1 MKITIA
7 QLDPGTDGIADRV
20 KRISGVLGEHA
31 RTSDLIVFS
40 GFFLGGALPR
50 KSINEPEVIRKIRA
64 AVGELAGISKKYP
77 DCGML
82 LALPESDT
90 ENMSVFI
97 HDGEVLERRQSA
109 CETEIISFKNNK
121 LGVCVCLGAAKDCK
135 CVPPAPGVSALIGF
149 AASSFRA
156 GGDLAR
162 YSFIRDCARKNKTPF
177 VFANQLGSGDELIF
191 DGRSILA
198 DKEGKPVSVFP
209 SFEEHIETLDTA
221 AAGSAETY
229 RGPDEIE
236 SVYKALIFGIRGYMK
251 KHGFSKIVLGISGG
265 IDSAVACALA
275 KEAAGAVNVLGIYMP
290 SPYSSKESAQYAREL
305 SKNLDI
311 QLRTVPISDI
321 YSAYERA
328 LEKELLVEEKK
339 EEVGIYL
346 QNIQARIRG
355 NILMA
360 FSNRFGHLLFA
371 TGNRSELAAGYCT
384 LYGDMAGG
392 LAVISDV
399 PKTMVYR
406 LAAYINEP
414 DAVIPQAII
423 SRPPSAELKPG
434 QLDQDTLP
442 DYQTLDGMLSSYMD
456 KDLSAE
462 EMVKE
467 GFDSEKVEWF
477 IAAVEKSAYKRKQA
491 PPSLRVTTRS

>member
-7 QLDPGTDGIADRV
+7 QLDPGIEGIADRV
-20 KRISGVLGEHA
+20 KRIYGILAKHA
-31 RTSDLIVFS
+31 RTSDLVVFS

-82 LALPESDT
+82 LALPEGDD
-90 ENMSVFI
+90 ENMSVLI

-109 CETEIISFKNNK
+109 CETEIISFRNNK
-121 LGVCVCLGAAKDCK
+121 LGVCVCPGAPKDRK
-135 CVPPAPGVSALIGF
+135 CVPSAPGVSALIGF
-149 AASSFRA
+149 AASSFCA

-162 YSFIRDCARKNKTPF
+162 YSFIRDRARKNKTPF

-198 DKEGKPVSVFP
+198 DKEGRPVSVFP
-209 SFEEHIETLDTA
+209 AFEEYVETLDTA
-221 AAGSAETY
+221 VAGSAETY
-229 RGPDEIE
+229 RGTDEIE

-251 KHGFSKIVLGISGG
+251 KHGFSKIVIGISGG

-275 KEAAGAVNVLGIYMP
+275 KEAAGAVNVLGVYMP
-290 SPYSSKESAQYAREL
+290 SPYSLKESAQYAQEL

-321 YSAYERA
+321 YSAYKNA
-328 LEKELLVEEKK
+328 LKKDLLVEEK

-360 FSNRFGHLLFA
+360 FSNKFGHLLLA

-384 LYGDMAGG
+384 LYGDLAGG

-414 DAVIPQAII
+414 DKVIPQAII

-442 DYQTLDGMLSSYMD
+442 DYETLDGMVSSYLD
-456 KDLSAE
+456 KEQSAE

-467 GFDSEKVEWF
+467 GFDPEKVEWF
-477 IAAVEKSAYKRKQA
+477 IAAVKKSAYKRKQA
-491 PPSLRVTTRS
+491 PPGLRVTTRR